1 MGSKSNAIK
10 AGHKNIVYFSLNTLM
25 VELEIDPDD
34 ASSQDD
40 KYTLF
45 CSDDD
50 TLYKKTLTVKDDQIS
65 GDKFLTLKFTNL
77 IDDNKYTLEVDP
89 GEGEEPY
96 QLFAFIHTDDLLSN
110 RFSYSGSEEEEDDPD
125 LDPDYEESEDAQLP
139 YNDADLDDEEQLSD
153 DWESESGSDE
163 KLSEEWE
170 QESDSRYY
178 DNDDEDWER
187 S

>member
-40 KYTLF
+40 RYTLF
-45 CSDDD
+45 CSDNKD
-50 TLYKKTLTVKDDQIS
+50 LYNKTLTVKDDQIP
-65 GDKFLTLKFTNL
+65 GDKFLTLKFTFL
-77 IDDNKYTLEVDP
+77 VPDNKYTLEVDP
-89 GEGEEPY
+89 GAGEDY
-96 QLFAFIHTDDLLSN
+96 YWLFADVHTDDLLSQKY
-110 RFSYSGSEEEEDDPD
+110 SYPGSEEEEDDPD
-125 LDPDYEESEDAQLP
+125 LDPDYDESEDAQLP
-139 YNDADLDDEEQLSD
+139 YDDSDLDDEEQLSD
-153 DWESESGSDE
+153 DWDSESDG